1 MTVKIYDTTLPEAIQ
16 GNLVTLKAFDTQHI
30 YASEY
35 LKWLRD
41 PEVVRTL
48 NLPNYLQ
55 KQIEI
60 GELENYCNSRISSKK
75 DIFIAIHTA
84 KSDAFIGTCKIA
96 HIDCY
101 AATAD
106 IGIMIGNKSYWGQ
119 GIGSETIRL
128 LGKFA
133 FEEMGLRKLTA
144 GTMGTNLAMIRV
156 FQKMGFIL
164 EGTIRQ
170 QDKLETQYVDH
181 ILLGCF
187 KDEFKNF

>member
-1 MTVKIYDTTLPEAIQ
+1 
-16 GNLVTLKAFDTQHI
+16 
-30 YASEY
+30 
-35 LKWLRD
+35 
-41 PEVVRTL
+41 
-48 NLPNYLQ
+48 
-55 KQIEI
+55 
-60 GELENYCNSRISSKK
+60 
-75 DIFIAIHTA
+75 
-84 KSDAFIGTCKIA
+84 
-96 HIDCY
+96 
-101 AATAD
+101 
-106 IGIMIGNKSYWGQ
+106 MIGNKSYWGQ